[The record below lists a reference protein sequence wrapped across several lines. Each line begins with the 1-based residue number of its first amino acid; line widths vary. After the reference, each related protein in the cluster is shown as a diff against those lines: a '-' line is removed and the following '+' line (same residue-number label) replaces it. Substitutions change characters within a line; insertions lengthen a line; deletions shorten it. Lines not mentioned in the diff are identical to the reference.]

1 MEKFRL
7 NQEMEDRLLAFFNGE
22 LDEGEERQVGEW
34 ISESPE
40 NREAY
45 EALLED
51 YLAGALGTGKCSD
64 SGGSGKRGDFLVAQE
79 KAAPVVVL

>member
-34 ISESPE
+34 FLKA
-40 NREAY
+40 RR
-45 EALLED
+45 
-51 YLAGALGTGKCSD
+51 TG
-64 SGGSGKRGDFLVAQE
+64 GL
-79 KAAPVVVL
+79 